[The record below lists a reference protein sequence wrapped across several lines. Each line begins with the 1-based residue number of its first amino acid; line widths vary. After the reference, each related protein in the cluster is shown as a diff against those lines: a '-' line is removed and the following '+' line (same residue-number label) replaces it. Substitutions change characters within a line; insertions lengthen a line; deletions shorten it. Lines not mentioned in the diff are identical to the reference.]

1 VGFAVIVAY
10 GIGAMCFLLY
20 GPVNKILP
28 FMLLGIGIDDMFV
41 IIQCWNN
48 LYPSTLT
55 KQSKLS
61 LPERMGNAMKHAG
74 VSITVTSLT
83 DIAAFGVGAST
94 VIRNILWQMEIKINT
109 FLNRREYEN
118 TFDYEYRSCPDF
130 NLSAFM
136 PQSE

>member
-10 GIGAMCFLLY
+10 GIGAICFLLY

-41 IIQCWNN
+41 ILQCWNN
-48 LYPSTLT
+48 LYPSSLT
-55 KQSKLS
+55 KHKLS
-61 LPERMGNAMKHAG
+61 LPERMGTAMKHAG

-94 VIRNILWQMEIKINT
+94 VCVPITNSIL
-109 FLNRREYEN
+109 
-118 TFDYEYRSCPDF
+118 
-130 NLSAFM
+130 NLGR
-136 PQSE
+136 